1 MTGSYLGSTF
11 AISVLV
17 QAGFF
22 GFAASLKTDKVTD
35 LSYSITF
42 ILLALVLLFDNDPS
56 EPAQTVVAAMVV
68 LWGVRLGVYLLLR
81 IIRMKRDPRFDGI
94 REHAWRFARFWILQ
108 GIVVWVVMLPV
119 TLWFSDPGSWGAL
132 RWPGLLVWSAG
143 LVIETV
149 ADLQKFRHKT
159 RGDAGWTCSGLWRY
173 SRHPNYFGEL
183 LCWWGVFLFVSPDL
197 AGWEWAAAAG
207 PLALTFLLL
216 RVTGI
221 PPLRKRAGERWGD
234 DPRYR
239 EYVRS
244 TRLLVPLPV
253 LRKKPDPRR
262 KRL

>member
-1 MTGSYLGSTF
+1 MTGNYLAVTF
-11 AISVLV
+11 AISILV

-22 GFAASLKTDKVTD
+22 GFAASLRTDKVTD

-42 ILLALVLLFDNDPS
+42 ILLALVLLLDNDPS
-56 EPAQTVVAAMVV
+56 APAQTVIVAMVV
-68 LWGVRLGVYLLLR
+68 LWGVRLGAYLLLR

-94 REHAWRFARFWILQ
+94 REDARRFARFWLLQ
-108 GIVVWVVMLPV
+108 GVVVWVVMLPV
-119 TLWFSDPGSWGAL
+119 TIWFTDPGVWGAP

-143 LVIETV
+143 LVTESV

-159 RGDAGWTCSGLWRY
+159 RGGAGWTRSGLWRY

-183 LCWWGVFLFVSPDL
+183 LCWSGVFLFVAPDL

-207 PLALTFLLL
+207 PLALALLLL

-221 PPLRKRAGERWGD
+221 PPLRKRALERWGD

-239 EYVRS
+239 EYLRS
-244 TRLLVPLPV
+244 TRLLIPWPV
-253 LRKKPDPRR
+253 LRKPAARR
-262 KRL
+262 KRQ

>member
-1 MTGSYLGSTF
+1 MTGNYLEVTF

-35 LSYSITF
+35 LSYSVTF

-56 EPAQTVVAAMVV
+56 EPAQAVIAAMVV

-81 IIRMKRDPRFDGI
+81 IILMKRDPRFDGI
-94 REHAWRFARFWILQ
+94 REDLRRFARFWLLQ
-108 GIVVWVVMLPV
+108 GVVVWVVMLPV
-119 TLWFSDPGSWGAL
+119 TIWFSDPGGWGAL

-159 RGDAGWTCSGLWRY
+159 RAGVGWTCSGLWRY

-183 LCWWGVFLFVSPDL
+183 LCWWGVFLFVLPDL
-197 AGWEWAAAAG
+197 AGWEWAAVAG
-207 PLALTFLLL
+207 PLTLTFLLL
-216 RVTGI
+216 RVTGV
-221 PPLRKRAGERWGD
+221 PPLRKRAVERWGD

-244 TRLLVPLPV
+244 TRLLVPWPV
-253 LRKKPDPRR
+253 FRRPTPRR
-262 KRL
+262 ERP